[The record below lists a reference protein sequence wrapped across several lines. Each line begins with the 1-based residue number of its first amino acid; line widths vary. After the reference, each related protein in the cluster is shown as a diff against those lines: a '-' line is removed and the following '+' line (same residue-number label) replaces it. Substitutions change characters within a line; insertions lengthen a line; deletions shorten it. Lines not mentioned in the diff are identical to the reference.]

1 MQRIKFLSFLT
12 CVLTAA
18 IIAVSCESKPSKQT
32 GADTQQILGTW
43 TLKSRITD
51 GLEAPATERLMRL
64 TLNPDGT
71 FRALYRGDETQNW
84 IKAGQG
90 AFAFEP
96 PYVTLYWESG
106 AVITIMVS
114 QMEPDQLL
122 VHHGRNLVPLKDQE
136 PEEIFTRQK
145 VEKGPTRGPS

>member
-1 MQRIKFLSFLT
+1 MVAVILLS
-12 CVLTAA
+12 CD
-18 IIAVSCESKPSKQT
+18 SKPSKQT
-32 GADTQQILGTW
+32 GADTQPILGTW
-43 TLKSRITD
+43 TLKARITD
-51 GLEAPATERLMRL
+51 GVEAPATERIMRL

-96 PYVTLYWESG
+96 PYVTLHWESG
-106 AVITIMVS
+106 AVTTIMVS
-114 QMEPDQLL
+114 QIEPDRLL